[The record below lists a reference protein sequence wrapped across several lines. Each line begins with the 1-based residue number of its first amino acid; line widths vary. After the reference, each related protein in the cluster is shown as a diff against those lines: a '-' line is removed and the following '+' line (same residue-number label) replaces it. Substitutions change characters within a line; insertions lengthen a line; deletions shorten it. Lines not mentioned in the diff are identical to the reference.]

1 MFIVST
7 NQAQMQVDSALL
19 EVVALGQRDVPG
31 ADEGGADRLFVL
43 ADVDVG
49 GLSPAPALVSGI
61 CRESEL
67 PVRVLLRLNDS
78 LTTTGGELTR
88 LVGLGE
94 DYLSCG
100 AEGLAFGFLDGDLE
114 VDAEVCGYLAERLPE
129 VPWTFSQAFDS
140 ALDTG
145 RSWRKVGDLPGV
157 DAVLSAGSTRGLEAG
172 HDELTDRAAAD
183 PDVARLLM
191 AAGGLRGEHVP
202 WLVRAG
208 VRQFQIG
215 SSARPGGSWAKADV
229 DAAHVRAWR
238 LLLDDAVD
246 RARAARGGPV
256 G

>member
-1 MFIVST
+1 MSIVSM
-7 NQAQMQVDSALL
+7 NQAQTQVAGALL
-19 EVVALGQRDVPG
+19 EVVVLAQRDVPG
-31 ADEGGADRLFVL
+31 ADEGGADRLFLL
-43 ADVDVG
+43 ADVEGG
-49 GLSPAPALVSGI
+49 GLSPTPALVSGI

-100 AEGLAFGFLDGDLE
+100 AEGLSFGFLDSDLE
-114 VDAEVCGYLAERLPE
+114 VDVEVCGYLAERLPE
-129 VPWTFSQAFDS
+129 VPWTFSRAIDS
-140 ALDTG
+140 ALDTD
-145 RSWRKVGDLPGV
+145 RAWRRVRDLPGV
-157 DAVLSAGSTRGLEAG
+157 DAVLSAGSTRGLDAG

-183 PDVARLLM
+183 TDVARLLM
-191 AAGGLRGEHVP
+191 AGGGLRGEHVP

-208 VRQFQIG
+208 VRQFQVG
-215 SSARPGGSWAKADV
+215 STARPGGSWGKADV
-229 DAAHVRAWR
+229 DAGHVRAWR

-246 RARAARGGPV
+246 RASASGGPV